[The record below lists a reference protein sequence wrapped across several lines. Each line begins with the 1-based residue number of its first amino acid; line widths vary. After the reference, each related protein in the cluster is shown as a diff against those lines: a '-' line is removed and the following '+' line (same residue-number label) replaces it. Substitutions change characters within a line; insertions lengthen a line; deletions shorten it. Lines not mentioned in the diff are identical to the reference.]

1 MGDKS
6 FGGNGGKLWTLS
18 LNNSTKVSGF
28 PSQYECVYASDLP
41 EIMLVYK
48 ILLDHVTWSF
58 IKRSLYETQTNSMA
72 YKERMR
78 CFLQI
83 RNYYGFLNELSMIHY
98 SETIHVRKI
107 IIFKSN
113 LFKQPYDAPRHR
125 KKKKNKPETPPPPT
139 TKTKRAP
146 TENTTRAASRAIP
159 HFNCNCDFSW
169 ATSHG
174 TIAVTHITVWGIVLV
189 SKCAPCVSLSLQKMR
204 VFQAPS
210 SLLLAQW
217 QRETLM

>member
-1 MGDKS
+1 MAWCATHLPAIRKGNYCDRLYGYMGDKS

-125 KKKKNKPETPPPPT
+125 KKKKTKPEPPPPD
-139 TKTKRAP
+139 
-146 TENTTRAASRAIP
+146 NQ
-159 HFNCNCDFSW
+159 N
-169 ATSHG
+169 
-174 TIAVTHITVWGIVLV
+174 
-189 SKCAPCVSLSLQKMR
+189 QKSPNWKHY
-204 VFQAPS
+204 QGC
-210 SLLLAQW
+210 
-217 QRETLM
+217 